1 MAYQLRMPAQLG
13 EWLTEL
19 AGSEPEA
26 GAEVGAALLALMQ
39 ADAIPGR
46 PLVIDPDDPPRDP
59 YPDPDE
65 VTDPRAALDVSYQHM
80 LTGLQKARR
89 EVADAGL
96 TRRRI
101 EHQLGAGDLDSAI
114 RPALERQLAAATDLE
129 TAIANR
135 AQRLQLLVDRFRADK
150 EAAKAVATAA
160 EARIRVRNILDTLD
174 AAPDPQDAEYA
185 ASDSAA
191 RVEQTLAEAR
201 RLLTALRA
209 SDPAAADGPG
219 AAPVSRP
226 EADVLELRPDPLGSD
241 ARILFAEEPTGTL
254 TLLAVLDDA
263 RAVAEHHGTALDL
276 ACELL
281 EEIRDEGWPTESLE
295 FGTPESFTAR
305 FFPGRDQDLTARA
318 AALPAAIWLPDLR
331 ELRELSVPRLAERAR
346 LSQGQV
352 KLLELQGVRYGD
364 VDVLAAYAR
373 ALGGSLRLTISL
385 DGTDFRVS

>member
-46 PLVIDPDDPPRDP
+46 PLVIDPDELPRSL
-59 YPDPDE
+59 YPDPD
-65 VTDPRAALDVSYQHM
+65 VAMDPRAALDVSYQHM

-101 EHQLGAGDLDSAI
+101 EHQLGEGDLDPAI

-135 AQRLQLLVDRFRADK
+135 ARRLQLLVDRFRTEK

-160 EARIRVRNILDTLD
+160 EARVRVKSILDTLD

-226 EADVLELRPDPLGSD
+226 EADVLELRADSLGSD

-254 TLLAVLDDA
+254 TLLTVLEDA
-263 RAVAEHHGTALDL
+263 RAVTDHHDSATDL
-276 ACELL
+276 ASELL
-281 EEIRDEGWPTESLE
+281 EAIRDDGWPADGLE
-295 FGTPESFTAR
+295 FATAEPFIVK
-305 FFPGRDQDLTARA
+305 FFPDRGPDLAARA
-318 AALPAAIWLPDLR
+318 ADLAETILLADLR
-331 ELRELSVPRLAERAR
+331 ERQEMSVPRLAERAR
-346 LSQGQV
+346 LSQGQL

-373 ALGGSLRLTISL
+373 ALGGTLRLTISL
-385 DGTDFRVS
+385 DGTDYRVS